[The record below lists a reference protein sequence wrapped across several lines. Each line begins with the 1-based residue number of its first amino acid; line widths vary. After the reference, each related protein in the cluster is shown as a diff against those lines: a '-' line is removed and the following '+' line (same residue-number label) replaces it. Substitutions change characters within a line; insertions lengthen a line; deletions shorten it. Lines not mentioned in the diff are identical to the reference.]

1 MKAGGARD
9 AEPDGASSPLMEE
22 GTLKSPALSAKRRDR
37 GPSVLER
44 LQAEEAACEA
54 AAPTRKRSKAAV
66 DLERLEATGGKST
79 KTGMALAR
87 AQLSQSCSGVV
98 AKQ

>member
-22 GTLKSPALSAKRRDR
+22 GLKSPALSAKRRER